1 MDDAGRR
8 EAPGL
13 ESVRR
18 RLDMSVLQRAFRVIS
33 ALAIVGAIDLS
44 ITARVL
50 ATSGASIEPLQVVT
64 IVLSIVMSLV
74 LGIAGL
80 IASGKPDRVRRL
92 FLAIV
97 LAIWANACDVLLLV
111 LEGEFIF
118 SVAINAAIVIAY
130 AYLAYRVR
138 CEPRSSL

>member
-1 MDDAGRR
+1 MDDAGCR

-50 ATSGASIEPLQVVT
+50 ATSGGSIEPLQVVT
-64 IVLSIVMSLV
+64 IVLSIVMSLA

-80 IASGKPDRVRRL
+80 AASGRPDAIHRL
-92 FLAIV
+92 FLAIA
-97 LAIWANACDVLLLV
+97 LAIWANMCNVFLLV

-118 SVAINAAIVIAY
+118 SVAINAVIVIAY
-130 AYLAYRVR
+130 AYLAHRVR
-138 CEPRSSL
+138 RDSRSSL

>member
-1 MDDAGRR
+1 
-8 EAPGL
+8 
-13 ESVRR
+13 
-18 RLDMSVLQRAFRVIS
+18 MSVLQRAFRVMS

-64 IVLSIVMSLV
+64 IALSVVMSLV

-80 IASGKPDRVRRL
+80 ASAGRPDTVRRL

-97 LAIWANACDVLLLV
+97 LAIWANACDVFLLV

-118 SVAINAAIVIAY
+118 SVVINAVIVAAY
-130 AYLAYRVR
+130 AYLAHRVR
-138 CEPRSSL
+138 REPPSSS

>member
-1 MDDAGRR
+1 
-8 EAPGL
+8 
-13 ESVRR
+13 
-18 RLDMSVLQRAFRVIS
+18 MSVLQRAFRVMS

-64 IVLSIVMSLV
+64 IVLSVVMSLV

-80 IASGKPDRVRRL
+80 ASAGRPDTVRRL
-92 FLAIV
+92 FLAIA
-97 LAIWANACDVLLLV
+97 LAIWANACDVFLLV

-118 SVAINAAIVIAY
+118 SVVINAVIVAAY
-130 AYLAYRVR
+130 AYLAHRVR
-138 CEPRSSL
+138 REPPSAS

>member
-1 MDDAGRR
+1 
-8 EAPGL
+8 
-13 ESVRR
+13 
-18 RLDMSVLQRAFRVIS
+18 MSVLQRAFRVMS

-64 IVLSIVMSLV
+64 IVLSVVMSLV

-80 IASGKPDRVRRL
+80 ASAGRPDTVRRL
-92 FLAIV
+92 FLAIA
-97 LAIWANACDVLLLV
+97 LAIWANACDVFLLV

-118 SVAINAAIVIAY
+118 SVVINAAIVAAY
-130 AYLAYRVR
+130 AYLAHRVR
-138 CEPRSSL
+138 REPPSAS

>member
-1 MDDAGRR
+1 
-8 EAPGL
+8 
-13 ESVRR
+13 
-18 RLDMSVLQRAFRVIS
+18 MSVLQRAFRVMS

-64 IVLSIVMSLV
+64 IVLSVAMSLV

-80 IASGKPDRVRRL
+80 ASAGRPDAVRRL

-97 LAIWANACDVLLLV
+97 LAVWANACDVFLLI

-118 SVAINAAIVIAY
+118 SVVINAVIVVAY
-130 AYLAYRVR
+130 AYLAHRVHR
-138 CEPRSSL
+138 EPPSSS

>member
-1 MDDAGRR
+1 MVVADVS
-8 EAPGL
+8 EASG
-13 ESVRR
+13 SVRVRR
-18 RLDMSVLQRAFRVIS
+18 RLGMSVLQRAFRVIS

-50 ATSGASIEPLQVVT
+50 ATSGTSIEPLQVVT
-64 IVLSIVMSLV
+64 IVLSVAMSLV

-80 IASGKPDRVRRL
+80 VSAGRPDAVRRL

-118 SVAINAAIVIAY
+118 SVVINAAIVVAY
-130 AYLAYRVR
+130 AYLAHRVR
-138 CEPRSSL
+138 REPPSSS

>member
-1 MDDAGRR
+1 
-8 EAPGL
+8 
-13 ESVRR
+13 
-18 RLDMSVLQRAFRVIS
+18 MSVLQRAFRVMS

-64 IVLSIVMSLV
+64 IVLSVVMSLV

-80 IASGKPDRVRRL
+80 ASAGRPDTVRRL
-92 FLAIV
+92 FLAIA
-97 LAIWANACDVLLLV
+97 LAIWANACDVFLLV

-118 SVAINAAIVIAY
+118 SVVINAVIVAAY
-130 AYLAYRVR
+130 AYLAHRVR
-138 CEPRSSL
+138 HEPPSVS

>member
-1 MDDAGRR
+1 
-8 EAPGL
+8 
-13 ESVRR
+13 
-18 RLDMSVLQRAFRVIS
+18 MSVLQRAFRVMS

-64 IVLSIVMSLV
+64 IVLSVVMSLV

-80 IASGKPDRVRRL
+80 ASAGRPDAVRWL
-92 FLAIV
+92 FLAIA
-97 LAIWANACDVLLLV
+97 LAIWANACDVFLLV

-118 SVAINAAIVIAY
+118 SVVINAAIVVAY
-130 AYLAYRVR
+130 AYLAHRVR
-138 CEPRSSL
+138 REPPSSS

>member
-1 MDDAGRR
+1 
-8 EAPGL
+8 
-13 ESVRR
+13 
-18 RLDMSVLQRAFRVIS
+18 MSVLQRAFRVIS

-138 CEPRSSL
+138 REPRSSL